1 MILHNPLSGLELS
14 DKLKNNHIYI
24 TGSLNEPSGNHHIE
38 AAQCGLPILYINSGG
53 IPEYCEGY
61 GVMFNEE
68 NFEEQL
74 NEIILNYETYFENLK
89 NYKFNSL
96 KMCNDYLL
104 FFEEL
109 IRTKDTILKVR
120 TLQKNESKFSQ
131 RIYDLRYS
139 LRKNSGQ

>member
-1 MILHNPLSGLELS
+1 MRLIL
-14 DKLKNNHIYI
+14 K
-24 TGSLNEPSGNHHIE
+24 
-38 AAQCGLPILYINSGG
+38 
-53 IPEYCEGY
+53 
-61 GVMFNEE
+61 
-68 NFEEQL
+68 
-74 NEIILNYETYFENLK
+74 NLK

-139 LRKNSGQ
+139 LRKNSRQ

>member
-1 MILHNPLSGLELS
+1 
-14 DKLKNNHIYI
+14 
-24 TGSLNEPSGNHHIE
+24 
-38 AAQCGLPILYINSGG
+38 
-53 IPEYCEGY
+53 
-61 GVMFNEE
+61 
-68 NFEEQL
+68 
-74 NEIILNYETYFENLK
+74 
-89 NYKFNSL
+89 
-96 KMCNDYLL
+96 MCNDYLL

>member
-24 TGSLNEPSGNHHIE
+24 TASLNEPSGNHHIE

-96 KMCNDYLL
+96 KMCND
-104 FFEEL
+104 
-109 IRTKDTILKVR
+109 
-120 TLQKNESKFSQ
+120 
-131 RIYDLRYS
+131 
-139 LRKNSGQ
+139 